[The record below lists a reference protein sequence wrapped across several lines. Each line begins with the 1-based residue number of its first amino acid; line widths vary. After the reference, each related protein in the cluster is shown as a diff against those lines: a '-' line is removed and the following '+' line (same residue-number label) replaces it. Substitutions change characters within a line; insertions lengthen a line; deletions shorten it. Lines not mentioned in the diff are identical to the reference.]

1 MSFGL
6 DLPPEGAP
14 PPEAEQH
21 WLLRWLHRLEDAA
34 LVAFVLSVVG
44 LQLLQI
50 SLRNLSGGGLEWAQ
64 PATQMLVLWIAWMGA
79 ARASRDGQH
88 VAVDIIAHYTKG
100 RVKKSVIIL
109 ALGFSTCASLTAAW
123 FCGNFVLSERADG
136 THGLLNV
143 PMWYYESIIPLAL
156 TLIGVRFLLQ
166 AARLGFRHDAAR

>member
-14 PPEAEQH
+14 APETEQH
-21 WLLRWLHRLEDAA
+21 WLLRALHRFEDAV
-34 LVAFVLSVVG
+34 LVVFVLSVVG

-50 SLRNLSGGGLEWAQ
+50 ILRNFTGGGFTWSE
-64 PATQMLVLWIAWMGA
+64 PATQMLVLWVAWMGA

-100 RVKKSVIIL
+100 RVKQSVIIL
-109 ALGFSTCASLTAAW
+109 ALLFSTAASLTAAW
-123 FCGNFVLSERADG
+123 FCGHFVMSERVDG
-136 THGLLNV
+136 TRGLLNV

-156 TLIGVRFLLQ
+156 TLIGIRFLLQ
-166 AARLGFRHDAAR
+166 AARLGFRPNAAR

>member
-14 PPEAEQH
+14 PPESEQPR
-21 WLLRWLHRLEDAA
+21 LLQLLHRLEDAA
-34 LVAFVLSVVG
+34 LVLFVLSVVS

-50 SLRNLSGGGLEWAQ
+50 ILRNIAGGGFEWSE

-88 VAVDIIAHYTKG
+88 VAVDIIAHYTTG
-100 RVKKSVIIL
+100 RVKQSVVIL
-109 ALGFSTCASLTAAW
+109 ALLFSTVASLTAAW
-123 FCGNFVLSERADG
+123 FCGSFVLLEHEEG
-136 THGLLNV
+136 TRGLLNV
-143 PMWYYESIIPLAL
+143 PMWFYESIIPLAL

-166 AARLGFRHDAAR
+166 AARLGFRHDATR